1 MTTSREWHLLQHI
14 RLSNSVNLF
23 RKNYRKSAGQVRLIM
38 NDGKRKSYWNE
49 IGAAR
54 ASNPPDLVRRKG
66 SLEQL
71 RRFSLFEGRSASPIY
86 NNINSN
92 NGDGNAAN
100 GASSSQQQEDK
111 EKFTREPPS
120 DSIEVS
126 NLRRESIVPLDI
138 NHSLESISG
147 LELEENRKSNVTPPS
162 YSYDDMLLPD
172 KKATRKFYINDIET
186 TIKELLQHEDTNYD
200 CKITIEDTGPK
211 VLRLG
216 TVNSDGYRS
225 ELIRGTYMLSNLL
238 QELTI
243 AARQGKTQ
251 LILSEDILNENPVFK
266 LKRQITDYYWNNL
279 TREINEDTIASMA
292 ADTKV
297 KDQITDENGNV
308 IGHKESCRIY
318 VPYNRQD
325 HYHYFKKMIEDKPEI
340 ELDIQYLP
348 KDITP
353 EYVRSINKKPGLLS
367 LAMKPDP
374 SDETKFIS
382 EPYVVP
388 GGRFN
393 EFYGWDSYMES
404 LGLLVDVSRGKNHHL
419 LRLARGMAENF
430 IFEINHYGKIL
441 NANRT
446 YYLTRSQP
454 PFLTDMSLR
463 IFNKTMEVYPEN
475 EANTKDFLV
484 RATEAAIKEYETV
497 WCAEPR
503 LDRSTG
509 LSCYHPVAKGIP
521 PETESSHFD
530 IVLRPYL
537 EKYGVTREE
546 FVELYN
552 SDKINNPELDEYF
565 LNDRAVRESG
575 HDTSYRLEGKAAHL
589 ATVDLNSLLYKYE
602 VDIAHMLTKFCHN
615 LKNPVSG
622 EIETPEKWQKRSE
635 QRKANITKY
644 LWCDEDNIFYDYN
657 VLTGEQ
663 TRYESATALWPLW
676 SGAASRDQAERLV
689 KYSLQK
695 FEEFGGL
702 AAGTLKSRG
711 PVNLFRPSRQWDF
724 PYGWAPQQILA
735 WVGLK
740 NYGFDK
746 DVRRLVYRWLYL
758 ITRAFVDFNGVIV
771 EKYNVCKGAVPHR
784 VDAEYG
790 NQGVDFRGVQT
801 EGFGWVNASFVVGLS
816 LMNLHSKRNLGT
828 LTPSDVF
835 LNTLPASQVNAF
847 K

>member
-1 MTTSREWHLLQHI
+1 MTSSREWHLLKGT
-14 RLSNSVNLF
+14 RLF
-23 RKNYRKSAGQVRLIM
+23 RATYRNSSGLVGLMM
-38 NDGKRKSYWNE
+38 NDGRRRSYWNE

-54 ASNPPDLVRRKG
+54 ANIPPDFTRRKE
-66 SLEQL
+66 SLAQL
-71 RRFSLFEGRSASPIY
+71 RRFSLFEGRSASPLY
-86 NNINSN
+86 NAVDS
-92 NGDGNAAN
+92 DSAN
-100 GASSSQQQEDK
+100 GTNDSFTLRQGDEDK
-111 EKFTREPPS
+111 VTEEPPS
-120 DSIEVS
+120 NSIEVS
-126 NLRRESIVPLDI
+126 SLRRESIVPLDV
-138 NHSLESISG
+138 NHSLESVSG
-147 LELEENRKSNVTPPS
+147 LELEQNKEKDVSPPS
-162 YSYDDMLLPD
+162 YSYDDMLIPD
-172 KKATRKFYINDIET
+172 KKATRKFYINDVES
-186 TIKELLQHEDTNYD
+186 TIKELLQHEDTNHD
-200 CKITIEDTGPK
+200 SKITIEDTGPK

-225 ELIRGTYMLSNLL
+225 KLIRGTYMLSNLL

-243 AARQGKTQ
+243 AAREGKTQ
-251 LILSEDILNENPVFK
+251 LILSEETLNENPVFK
-266 LKRQITDYYWNNL
+266 LKRQITEYYWTNL

-297 KDQITDENGNV
+297 KDEITDENGNV
-308 IGHKESCRIY
+308 LGYKESCRIY
-318 VPYNRQD
+318 VPYNRED
-325 HYHYFKKMIEDKPEI
+325 HYHYFKNMVKDKPEM

-353 EYVRSINKKPGLLS
+353 EYVRSINKRPGLLS

-374 SDETKFIS
+374 ADKTKFIS

-404 LGLLVDVSRGKNHHL
+404 LGLLLDVSPGKNLHL

-454 PFLTDMSLR
+454 PFLTDMCIR
-463 IFNKTMEVYPEN
+463 IFKKTMEVYPEN
-475 EANTKDFLV
+475 EVDSKDFLE

-503 LDRSTG
+503 LDKKTG

-537 EKYGVTREE
+537 ERYGVTREA
-546 FVELYN
+546 FLELYN
-552 SDKINNPELDEYF
+552 LDKIHEPDLDEYF

-602 VDIAHMLTKFCHN
+602 VDVVYILNDLLHEK

-622 EIETPEKWQKRSE
+622 EIESLEKWQERSE
-635 QRKANITKY
+635 KRKANITKY
-644 LWCDEDNIFYDYN
+644 LWCEEDNIFYDYN
-657 VLTGEQ
+657 VVTGEQ
-663 TRYESATALWPLW
+663 TRYESATSLWPLW

-695 FEEFGGL
+695 FEQFGGL

-735 WVGLK
+735 WYGLK
-740 NYGFDK
+740 NYGFHNC
-746 DVRRLVYRWLYL
+746 VRRLVYRWLYL
-758 ITRAFVDFNGVIV
+758 ITRAFVDYNGVIV
-771 EKYNVCKGAVPHR
+771 EKYNVCRGAVPHK

-790 NQGVDFRGVQT
+790 NQGINFKGVQT
-801 EGFGWVNASFVVGLS
+801 EGFGWVNASFVIGLS

-828 LTPSDVF
+828 LTPPDVF
-835 LNTLPASQVNAF
+835 LNTLPESQVDAF
-847 K
+847 N